1 MSRWR
6 DVRYHERDERTDAM
20 ESDAEMRRGALLA
33 LTLLMTLGGTAPGLA
48 ARPDGRADGATIAR
62 ARLLDGPKRGSQTLM
77 RLDPETDVTIS
88 GRPQN
93 GFYPVRVAS
102 VDGWLATGA
111 VAVSLD
117 PPQRQGKRTEAQ
129 PAAEAGSVQPAKSG
143 KAEKSGKTGKAGKA
157 DAGGDGGKHG
167 AGSGRRRGRVRTKSA
182 VNLRADA
189 DATASVVQVVP
200 RGTAVKPSGEQRDG
214 YLQVDAAGASGWL
227 RGKYLTVGHAAP
239 LVAPTNGATYRRR
252 QLIQIINDAADQ
264 YGQSREA
271 MLRVARCESN
281 LTPTAINKK
290 GGSYGLF
297 QFKTQTWL
305 GTPYA
310 DYDIFDP
317 RASALAAAWMWSVGR
332 KGAWVCQ

>member
-1 MSRWR
+1 
-6 DVRYHERDERTDAM
+6 
-20 ESDAEMRRGALLA
+20 MRRAALLG
-33 LTLLMTLGGTAPGLA
+33 LTVLMTLQSVAPAIA
-48 ARPDGRADGATIAR
+48 ARDQQRATGATLTR
-62 ARLLDGPKRGSQTLM
+62 ARLLDGPKRGSHTLM
-77 RLDPETDVTIS
+77 RLDPETDVTVA
-88 GRPQN
+88 GRSQN
-93 GFYPVRVAS
+93 GFYPVRVAG
-102 VDGWLATGA
+102 VAGWLPTGA

-117 PPQRQGKRTEAQ
+117 APTSKGKGKAKTGSTGGDASAPPANADAAGK
-129 PAAEAGSVQPAKSG
+129 GKSG
-143 KAEKSGKTGKAGKA
+143 KH
-157 DAGGDGGKHG
+157 GKHG
-167 AGSGRRRGRVRTKSA
+167 AGAGGHRGRIQTKSA

-189 DATASVVQVVP
+189 QSDASVLKVVP
-200 RGTAVKPSGEQRDG
+200 RGTQVKPSGEQRDG
-214 YLQVDAAGASGWL
+214 FVHVDAAGASGWL
-227 RGKYLTVGHAAP
+227 RGKYLTVGRAAP
-239 LVAPTNGATYRRR
+239 VAVPANGATYRRR

-281 LTPTAINKK
+281 LTPTAVNKK

-310 DYDIFDP
+310 AYDIFDP

>member
-1 MSRWR
+1 MSRR
-6 DVRYHERDERTDAM
+6 RAVRYHERGERTDAT

-33 LTLLMTLGGTAPGLA
+33 LTVLMTLGGTAPGLA
-48 ARPDGRADGATIAR
+48 ARPDGHAAGATIAR

-93 GFYPVRVAS
+93 GFYPARVAG
-102 VDGWLATGA
+102 VDGWLPTGA

-117 PPQRQGKRTEAQ
+117 PSRQGKRANAQ
-129 PAAEAGSVQPAKSG
+129 PAADDSAKPAKPAKPAKSG
-143 KAEKSGKTGKAGKA
+143 KSAKA
-157 DAGGDGGKHG
+157 DAGGKGGKHA
-167 AGSGRRRGRVRTKSA
+167 AGSGRRRGQLRTKSA

-189 DATASVVQVVP
+189 NGTASVVQVVP
-200 RGTAVKPSGEQRDG
+200 RGAAVKPSGEQRDG
-214 YLQVDAAGASGWL
+214 YVHVDAAGASGWL

-239 LVAPTNGATYRRR
+239 PAAPTNGTTYRRR

-281 LTPTAINKK
+281 LTPTAVNKK

-317 RASALAAAWMWSVGR
+317 RANALAAGWMWSVGR